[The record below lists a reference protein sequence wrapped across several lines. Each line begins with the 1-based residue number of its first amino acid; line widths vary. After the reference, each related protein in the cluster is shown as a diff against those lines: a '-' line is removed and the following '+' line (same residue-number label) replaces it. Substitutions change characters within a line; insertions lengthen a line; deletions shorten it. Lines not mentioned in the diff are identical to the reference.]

1 MRSANKESRYMEGVA
16 KTSLTSS
23 FDFKQ
28 QSLIHSINIIFQITA

>member
-16 KTSLTSS
+16 KTSLISS

-28 QSLIHSINIIFQITA
+28 QSHSLN